1 MKIPATVITGFL
13 GAGKTTLI
21 RHLLANANGARL
33 ALVINEFGTLGID
46 RDILEGCGITGCGE
60 SEIVELANGCLCCT
74 VADEF
79 LPTMTRLIDR
89 SDPPDHIVIETSGLA
104 LPKPLVK
111 AFQWPDIRSKVT
123 VDGVLAVIDA
133 HAVAAG
139 RFADDTGAI
148 AAAASADPATVHDA
162 PLKEL
167 FEDQLMCADLVVLN
181 KTDGIADE
189 ALAAVR
195 ACIDAIA
202 RPATKVIATA
212 FGALDPQVALGLGAA
227 AETDVAGRRSHHD
240 AVGAEHD
247 HDDFTSF
254 IFEPGPVADPDAF
267 TQTLAAVIARHDV
280 LRVKGFLDVPG
291 RAMRCVLQAVGS
303 RLERYYDRP
312 WRVAEARAS
321 RLVIIAE
328 SGVDRAAVL
337 ADLGFGSTTATAE
350 GR

>member
-33 ALVINEFGTLGID
+33 ALVINEFGTLGFD

-79 LPTMTRLIDR
+79 LPTMARLIERPDA
-89 SDPPDHIVIETSGLA
+89 PDHIVIETSGLA
-104 LPKPLVK
+104 LPKPLLQ
-111 AFQWPDIRSKVT
+111 AFQWPAIRSKVT

-133 HAVAAG
+133 HAVAQG
-139 RFADDTGAI
+139 RFADD
-148 AAAASADPATVHDA
+148 AAATDAAADPAVVHDA

-167 FEDQLMCADLVVLN
+167 FEDQLMCADLVILN
-181 KTDGIADE
+181 KTDGIAAE
-189 ALAAVR
+189 TLAAVR
-195 ACIDAIA
+195 AGIEAIA

-212 FGALDPQVALGLGAA
+212 FGALDPQVSLGLGAA
-227 AETDVAGRRSHHD
+227 AEADLLGRRSHHD
-240 AVGAEHD
+240 GEGAAHD

-254 IFEPGPVADPDAF
+254 IFEAGPVADLDAF
-267 TQTLAAVIARHDV
+267 THRLAAVIARHDV
-280 LRVKGFLDVPG
+280 LRVKGFLDVPA
-291 RAMRCVLQAVGS
+291 RPMRCVLQAVGS

-312 WRVAEARAS
+312 WRADESRAS
-321 RLVIIAE
+321 RLVVIAA
-328 SGVDRAAVL
+328 SDIDRAAVL
-337 ADLGFGSTTATAE
+337 ADLERASAAAAAV

>member
-46 RDILEGCGITGCGE
+46 RDILEGCGITGCGD

-79 LPTMTRLIDR
+79 LPTMARLIDR
-89 SDPPDHIVIETSGLA
+89 PDPPDHIVIETSGLA

-139 RFADDTGAI
+139 RFADDAAAI
-148 AAAASADPATVHDA
+148 AAEADADPAVVHDA

-195 ACIDAIA
+195 ASVEAVA

-212 FGALDPQVALGLGAA
+212 FGALDPGVALGLGAA
-227 AETDVAGRRSHHD
+227 AEADLAGRRSNHD
-240 AVGAEHD
+240 AEGAEHD

-254 IFEPGPVADPDAF
+254 IVEAGPVADPEAF
-267 TQTLAAVIARHDV
+267 AATLAVVIARHDV
-280 LRVKGFLDVPG
+280 LRVKGFLDVPE
-291 RAMRCVLQAVGS
+291 RPMRCVLQAVGS
-303 RLERYYDRP
+303 RMDRYYDRP
-312 WRVAEARAS
+312 WRPNETRAS
-321 RLVIIAE
+321 RLVIIAA
-328 SGVDRAAVL
+328 SDVDRAAVL
-337 ADLGFGSTTATAE
+337 ADLGCAADAE